1 MNGFAGEICSEFGST
16 GAKAGKEFGDGMSSG
31 VEGGTSKS
39 EGLLN
44 KLGGVASTV
53 AKGAVAGFSALT
65 AAVGAIG
72 GAALSAY
79 ADYEQLVGGV
89 DTLFGSASGTLRQ
102 YAADAYKSCG
112 LSANQYM
119 TQATSFAA
127 SLVSSCG
134 GDTAKAAEY
143 ANMAM
148 GDMSDNVNKMG
159 SNMTDVQ
166 NAYQGFAK
174 QNYTM
179 LDNLKLGYGGTQEE
193 MKRLIDDANE
203 LRAAQGKNAD
213 LTIDSYADV
222 VEAIHTVQESMG
234 IYGTTAD
241 EAATTISG
249 SIGMAKAAWE
259 NFLTALGRD
268 DVDFS
273 QITTQLLES
282 IGAVATNVAP
292 RVAQIGQGIIKAFPA
307 VLSGLGA
314 VLAPVVSEAL
324 STAWGIAVNALAGIG
339 IKLPSVDSSQMM
351 AGITTAMDMAKLAL
365 TDPQAFLAKGSEM
378 IQNVSS
384 GLATAIPQLV
394 SSGLDALSQFASG
407 FRTMFPQIIQM
418 GGELLLGIVQ
428 GLVNSL
434 PSLIEKGPQIISDFA
449 NGISAA
455 AETLLG
461 IGLQMIVTIGQGLI
475 NAIPTFIANIPAIAQ
490 AAWDAFIAFQWLN
503 LGATIVKGIAGGI
516 ASIGSTIPAKL
527 KGFLD
532 DAISHAAQFVKDMGG
547 KATQAGSDF
556 LLNMSQHVSQM
567 PGKLAGWVSEML
579 LNAAGFAS
587 ELAAKGLSAG
597 KDFLANVATHV
608 SQLPGKMA
616 GWVSNMVSKA
626 GSFATEMAG
635 KATQAGSKF
644 LSNVASYISQLP
656 GKLATWVSN
665 MIAKAASFASELGT
679 KARTAGSS
687 FLTNVSSYI
696 SQLPGKLA
704 SWISSM
710 VSKAANFAT
719 SMASKARNAG
729 SSFVESVSSYISSLP
744 SRVSG
749 WLSNMVSSAGSFA
762 SSLGSR
768 ASQAGQSF
776 LSGLQGGFSSAVNFV
791 AGIPSRLLNALGS
804 LGSLLYNSGKSLI
817 YGLANGISSAVWV
830 AVNSVTD
837 ALSTIR
843 SYFPFSPAKE
853 GPFSGHGYT
862 TWSGKALM
870 ADWGRGMESG
880 QGSVTDAITGAM
892 RSANDLMAS
901 GVSAVS
907 GSVTVS
913 PSGSAATAETLGTIA
928 SLLESI
934 RDKDGD
940 VYLDSSK
947 VSAALASRSRYAMA
961 GRGIA

>member
-1 MNGFAGEICSEFGST
+1 MNGFASEICSEFGST

-89 DTLFGSASGTLRQ
+89 DTLFGSASGTLQQ

-608 SQLPGKMA
+608 SQLPGKLA

-644 LSNVASYISQLP
+644 LSNVA
-656 GKLATWVSN
+656 
-665 MIAKAASFASELGT
+665 
-679 KARTAGSS
+679 
-687 FLTNVSSYI
+687 SYI

-892 RSANDLMAS
+892 RAANDLMAS

-907 GSVTVS
+907 SSVTVS